1 MKISNDKE
9 RNVREKRKTLC
20 PHPIMYNTTPQ
31 HTHTE
36 TMIPPR
42 HLPSNVLRVLQLDA
56 GAAVLGEQ
64 HLVALLDADG
74 DNVAVEGSPT
84 RAHGQDGALVDLR
97 GSGEARM
104 LASPG

>member
-1 MKISNDKE
+1 MFV
-9 RNVREKRKTLC
+9 RNARHCVHTPLC
-20 PHPIMYNTTPQ
+20 TTPHPS
-31 HTHTE
+31 THTQ
-36 TMIPPR
+36 TKTPPS
-42 HLPSNVLRVLQLDA
+42 HLPADVLRVLQLDA